1 MPDGKEIIGRQTETH
16 RMLQEMLLDII
27 VEQLEHRSYTATSSE
42 GKIVEM
48 VELLK
53 MLSEM
58 MNVRPEEK
66 RDPSAE

>member
-1 MPDGKEIIGRQTETH
+1 
-16 RMLQEMLLDII
+16 MLQEMLLDII
-27 VEQLEHRSYTATSSE
+27 VEQLEHRSYTATCTE

-66 RDPSAE
+66 KDPSTEQ